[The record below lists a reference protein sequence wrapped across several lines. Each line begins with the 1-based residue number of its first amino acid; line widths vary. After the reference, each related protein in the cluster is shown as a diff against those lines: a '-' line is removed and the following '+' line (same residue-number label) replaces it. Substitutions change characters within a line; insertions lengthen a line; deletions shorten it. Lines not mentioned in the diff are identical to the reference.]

1 MEKIAVY
8 PGSFDPPTL
17 GHLDVIKRGLKIFDK
32 IVVLIAESES
42 KKYLF
47 TMEERKRMVA
57 EMTKDIPG
65 VQVDTLTGLLVD
77 YLKRKGLRIVLRG
90 LRVTSDFDYEFQMSS
105 ANRLLYPEMETVCIM
120 SDVRYTLISSSLVR
134 DIIANNGNIEKF
146 VTPEVKK
153 MIEEIKN
160 ECNSST

>member
-17 GHLDVIKRGLKIFDK
+17 GHLDVIKRGLKIFDR
-32 IVVLIAESES
+32 IIVLIAETKS

-47 TMEERKRMVA
+47 TMEERKRMVK
-57 EMTKDIPG
+57 EMIKDIPG
-65 VQVDTLTGLLVD
+65 VEVDILSGLLVD
-77 YLKRKGLRIVLRG
+77 YLRRKGLKIVLRG

-134 DIIANNGNIEKF
+134 DIIANRGDIERF
-146 VTPEVKK
+146 VPSEVKK
-153 MIEEIKN
+153 VIEEIEN
-160 ECNSST
+160 ECNSPA